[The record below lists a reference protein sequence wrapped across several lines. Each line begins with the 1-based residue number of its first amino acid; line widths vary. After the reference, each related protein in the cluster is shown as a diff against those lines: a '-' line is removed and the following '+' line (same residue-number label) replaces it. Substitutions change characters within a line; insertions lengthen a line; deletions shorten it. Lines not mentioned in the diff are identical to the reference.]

1 MMLIL
6 RRISSLVVEDCKG
19 TGEVKISSSRYFKWL
34 HEGKTNKLISLITL
48 EFSSSSMAN
57 QLFSPSLFL
66 PSFLLPFPSL
76 FSLLIFSLSLPLPLK
91 FIEVLENLCYS
102 TEHTLGNGGRDG
114 SGMAVWIPGCRQ
126 RRILW
131 SESPCKPW
139 AVHMTPLGHTAVQ
152 LCHTTQLWLE
162 MNSLMFQLEVRGG
175 KLWTRIL

>member
-1 MMLIL
+1 
-6 RRISSLVVEDCKG
+6 
-19 TGEVKISSSRYFKWL
+19 
-34 HEGKTNKLISLITL
+34 
-48 EFSSSSMAN
+48 MAN

-114 SGMAVWIPGCRQ
+114 SGMAVWIPGRRQ

-139 AVHMTPLGHTAVQ
+139 AVHMTPLGHTAGQ
-152 LCHTTQLWLE
+152 LCHTTQLSYDWKWTLLCS
-162 MNSLMFQLEVRGG
+162 SLRGG
-175 KLWTRIL
+175 EENCGPGFSSQWGSVAPEAQASVSPWQGKAILMST